1 MYTLLKKDMKMVF
14 LEEALFIE
22 RNIYI
27 IGVEN
32 KVDLIYFPIYIN
44 KEYRQADLEFSG
56 LIKQQDLYVGW
67 ETVIIYMPGFIE

>member
-14 LEEALFIE
+14 LEEVLFVG

-32 KVDLIYFPIYIN
+32 KVDLI
-44 KEYRQADLEFSG
+44 
-56 LIKQQDLYVGW
+56 
-67 ETVIIYMPGFIE
+67 